1 MDSRNKDL
9 VSIKSKYILKQI
21 FQLLLHKK
29 FLKIINYNKNLQ
41 NRLDL
46 SIKDYKEYEQVII
59 EVDIDKAEFNL
70 DGIENYF
77 LYNKIFDKSYFHIYF
92 DGNKEEIKRPY
103 ITLYEKV
110 KKVKIIIDYEIKSFE
125 NLFYGCEKI
134 TKINF
139 IKFSRKDITNM
150 KSMFEECLFLE
161 KLNLSN
167 FNTDNVIDMSYMF
180 YKCSSLKELNLS
192 NFNTNNVVNMS
203 YMFNG
208 CIRLKELNLSNF
220 NTNREVNMSYMFSE
234 CSSLEVLNIINFNTN
249 KVTKLIGI
257 FSSCFALKN
266 IFCNDTII
274 KKLFER
280 YKIKYKTIEKS
291 HV

>member
-41 NRLDL
+41 NRLDI
-46 SIKDYKEYEQVII
+46 SIKDYKQYEQVII

-150 KSMFEECLFLE
+150 KNMFKECLFLE

>member
-21 FQLLLHKK
+21 FQLLLYKK

-150 KSMFEECLFLE
+150 KNMFKECLFLE

-220 NTNREVNMSYMFSE
+220 NTNSEVNMSYMFSE
-234 CSSLEVLNIINFNTN
+234 C
-249 KVTKLIGI
+249 
-257 FSSCFALKN
+257 
-266 IFCNDTII
+266 
-274 KKLFER
+274 
-280 YKIKYKTIEKS
+280 
-291 HV
+291 

>member
-150 KSMFEECLFLE
+150 KNMFKECLFLE

-208 CIRLKELNLSNF
+208 CIRLKELK
-220 NTNREVNMSYMFSE
+220 VI
-234 CSSLEVLNIINFNTN
+234 CSMDVS
-249 KVTKLIGI
+249 
-257 FSSCFALKN
+257 
-266 IFCNDTII
+266 D
-274 KKLFER
+274 
-280 YKIKYKTIEKS
+280 
-291 HV
+291 

>member
-41 NRLDL
+41 NKLDL
-46 SIKDYKEYEQVII
+46 SIKDYKQYEQVII

-150 KSMFEECLFLE
+150 KSMFKECLFLE

>member
-203 YMFNG
+203 YMF
-208 CIRLKELNLSNF
+208 
-220 NTNREVNMSYMFSE
+220 SE
-234 CSSLEVLNIINFNTN
+234 CSSLEVLNINNFNTN
-249 KVTKLIGI
+249 NVTSMYGMFSGCIDELKL
-257 FSSCFALKN
+257 
-266 IFCNDTII
+266 
-274 KKLFER
+274 
-280 YKIKYKTIEKS
+280 KIKSQFNKFKEEAFKN
-291 HV
+291 